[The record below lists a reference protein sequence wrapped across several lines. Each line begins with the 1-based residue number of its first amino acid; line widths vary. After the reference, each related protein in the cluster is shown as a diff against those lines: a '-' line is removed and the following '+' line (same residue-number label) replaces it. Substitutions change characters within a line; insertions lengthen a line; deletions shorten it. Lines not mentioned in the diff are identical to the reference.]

1 MGVQALA
8 DSGAGK
14 RLAEDLEKRKPAL
27 LKAAAEAERRRQR
40 AAREEARFF
49 GPERGR
55 WLPRAVSD
63 ALGDWALAP
72 HLPGEVAGDCGF
84 DPLGLC
90 CEENEEEEKSGKKTS
105 RKAAKQGKKNT
116 TSSLDAALFDRYFE
130 LELLHAR
137 WAMLGALGALVPEAL
152 SLAGLAS
159 FPEERWQFVGRAR
172 LRGTELDY
180 LGVPGLV
187 VAGKQGV
194 AIIAGC
200 QLLLMS
206 GPELARSTGIAAL
219 EPLGIFLDGQDVN
232 YPGGKAFDPLNFA
245 RARGGGE
252 GGGDASEELRLRVAE
267 IKHGR
272 LAMVAWLGFA
282 AQALVGGERGRG
294 PLRDFVE
301 LF

>member
-1 MGVQALA
+1 MRTTAPATPSHSSMSSIGVAAPRTPPLPTSKPSSSRSRSRSTSSATAAALPIPITGDVAALVAFSALPFLGVQALA

-14 RLAEDLEKRKPAL
+14 RLAEDLERRKPAL

-55 WLPRAVSD
+55 WLPRAVSES
-63 ALGDWALAP
+63 LGDWALAP

-90 CEENEEEEKSGKKTS
+90 REKKEEVESGTKAS
-105 RKAAKQGKKNT
+105 RKAAKTQQKQQQRRQQGK
-116 TSSLDAALFDRYFE
+116 SLDPALFDRYFE

-152 SLAGLAS
+152 SLAGLAN

-172 LRGTELDY
+172 LQGEELDY

-187 VAGKQGV
+187 VAG
-194 AIIAGC
+194 
-200 QLLLMS
+200 
-206 GPELARSTGIAAL
+206 
-219 EPLGIFLDGQDVN
+219 
-232 YPGGKAFDPLNFA
+232 
-245 RARGGGE
+245 
-252 GGGDASEELRLRVAE
+252 
-267 IKHGR
+267 
-272 LAMVAWLGFA
+272 
-282 AQALVGGERGRG
+282 
-294 PLRDFVE
+294 
-301 LF
+301 